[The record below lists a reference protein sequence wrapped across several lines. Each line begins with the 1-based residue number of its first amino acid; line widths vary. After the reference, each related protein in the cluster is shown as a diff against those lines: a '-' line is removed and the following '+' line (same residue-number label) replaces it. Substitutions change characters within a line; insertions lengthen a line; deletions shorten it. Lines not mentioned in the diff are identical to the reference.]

1 MGRNRARKPQAGTSR
16 SVRIVAGR
24 WRGQILK
31 APAASTTRPTTDRVK
46 EAMMSALFSAR
57 GFEGAWVLDPFA
69 GSGALGLEALSR
81 GAAHLRLCEADR
93 AAYNIVRANIASL
106 PGAADQ
112 VELLRGDAF
121 KVAAAPT
128 PHPFDLVLLD
138 PPYAMPSGQVMGLV
152 EDLRAQGVV
161 ADGALVCYEHAESD
175 DSTLRSECERIQWGV
190 LKSKSYG
197 DIAYSL
203 IRKEQQ

>member
-1 MGRNRARKPQAGTSR
+1 MGRNRARKPQANTNR

-24 WRGQILK
+24 WRGRILK

-46 EAMMSALFSAR
+46 EAMMSAIFSAR
-57 GFEGAWVLDPFA
+57 GFDGAWVLDPFA

-81 GAAHLRLCEADR
+81 GAEHLRLCEADR
-93 AAYNIVRANIASL
+93 AAHGIVRANIAGL

-121 KVAAAPT
+121 KVAGAPT

-138 PPYAMPSGQVMGLV
+138 PPYATPAAQVMGLV
-152 EDLRAQGVV
+152 EQLRQAGVV
-161 ADGALVCYEHAESD
+161 ADDALVCYEHAQSD
-175 DSTLRSECERIQWGV
+175 DSALRSECERIQWKT
-190 LKSKSYG
+190 LKTKTYG

-203 IRKEQQ
+203 IRRECE